1 MAERFLHIRKLDAMQ
16 RRCLAQGKMVL
27 RTDEGKIYCG
37 KKTKLSS
44 EERTKAKELLKD
56 ATVERLKSFLVLKG
70 FHGFSRLR
78 KQELIKLIFRYTDAH
93 TGNVVLRSSP
103 KPKRKYRSKDSRRRS
118 RVKESRRRKHK

>member
-27 RTDEGKIYCG
+27 RTEDGKIYCG
-37 KKTKLSS
+37 KKTELSS
-44 EERTKAKELLKD
+44 EERAKAKGLLKD

-78 KQELIKLIFRYTDAH
+78 KQELINLIFRFTDAH
-93 TGNVVLRSSP
+93 TGNVVLRSPP
-103 KPKRKYRSKDSRRRS
+103 KPRRTSRSKDSRRRS
-118 RVKESRRRKHK
+118 RTKESRRRKQK

>member
-27 RTDEGKIYCG
+27 RTEDGKIYCG

-44 EERTKAKELLKD
+44 EERVKAKGLLKD

-78 KQELIKLIFRYTDAH
+78 KQELINLIFRYTDAH
-93 TGNVVLRSSP
+93 TGDVIVHTA
-103 KPKRKYRSKDSRRRS
+103 RKSRRISRSKDSRRRA
-118 RVKESRRRKHK
+118 RTKESRKRK

>member
-27 RTDEGKIYCG
+27 RTEDGKIYCG

-44 EERTKAKELLKD
+44 EERAKAKELLRD

-78 KQELIKLIFRYTDAH
+78 KQELINLIFHRTDAY
-93 TGNVVLRSSP
+93 TGDVILHSP
-103 KPKRKYRSKDSRRRS
+103 RKSRRKSRSKDSRRRS
-118 RVKESRRRKHK
+118 RTKESRGRKQK